1 MRTIFRGVT
10 VSRYAFNVE
19 LFFIASIVHLKVQ
32 EMSIV
37 MKIDRQF
44 NTKEIVKMFVD
55 VKHEF
60 LTDIESFMLTR
71 KNWRYIYR
79 LNWKIRRVSIN
90 KMVLQHSEVL
100 LTLHRV

>member
-1 MRTIFRGVT
+1 MRTSFRGVT

-19 LFFIASIVHLKVQ
+19 LFTIASIVHLKVQ
-32 EMSIV
+32 EMPIV
-37 MKIDRQF
+37 MKMDRQF

-60 LTDIESFMLTR
+60 VTRVKSFMLTK
-71 KNWRYIYR
+71 KNWRYIYQ
-79 LNWKIRRVSIN
+79 LNWKIMGVSIN